1 MRKKYTKAGKN
12 HIVVVI
18 LPLPCL
24 GPYPDD
30 VGKKHLSV
38 FLNTPLTTF
47 LLSIQ
52 IFFERQCGPP
62 KSTHY
67 IFGQF
72 YDAMDVDIGEN
83 HLAVYL
89 LEDIKVRY
97 TFVM

>member
-1 MRKKYTKAGKN
+1 MFLFFPEY
-12 HIVVVI
+12 
-18 LPLPCL
+18 LP
-24 GPYPDD
+24 
-30 VGKKHLSV
+30 
-38 FLNTPLTTF
+38 T
-47 LLSIQ
+47 SIQ

-97 TFVM
+97 TFVMWIDFFHSPTINENIPRIAIAVQCHN